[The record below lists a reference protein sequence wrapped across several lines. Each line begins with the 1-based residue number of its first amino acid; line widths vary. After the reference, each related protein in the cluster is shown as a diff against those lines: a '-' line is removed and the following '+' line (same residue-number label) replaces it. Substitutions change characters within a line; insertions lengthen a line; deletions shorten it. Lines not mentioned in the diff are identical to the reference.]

1 MFNHRFDQNVDNKVV
16 FHWFLLSLNGGFINA
31 GGFLATGRYVSHVT
45 GFATLFGV
53 DLANSKIEAAVG
65 ILSVPLFFLLGAFIA
80 GLLIDRPIYK
90 NEEPHFDWV
99 MGLSAAALLLATTG
113 GGFAQFGSFGIRAGL
128 EQSYLL
134 LILLC
139 LASGLQ
145 NAAIT
150 SSSGKSIRT
159 THLTGLTTD
168 LGLGLARLVSFD
180 LKSTSLQTEVR
191 ANYLRIGSIL
201 SFVLGSAL
209 GATVF
214 LGVGFKGFLLPA
226 AIASYAAW
234 HGRKAKLVWH
244 ERRMDQLE

>member
-1 MFNHRFDQNVDNKVV
+1 MFNHRFDQNVDNTVV

-31 GGFLATGRYVSHVT
+31 GGFLATGRFVSHVT

-53 DLANSKIEAAVG
+53 DLASSRLEAAIG

-90 NEEPHFDWV
+90 KERPHFDWV
-99 MGLSAAALLLATTG
+99 MGLSALSLLLAATG
-113 GGFAQFGSFGIRAGL
+113 GEFSKFGSFGQPLGL
-128 EQSYLL
+128 EKSYLL

-145 NAAIT
+145 NAAMT

-168 LGLGLARLVSFD
+168 LGLGLARLISFN
-180 LKSTSLQTEVR
+180 LKNQSLNSEVR
-191 ANYLRIGSIL
+191 ANYLRIGSII

-209 GATVF
+209 GAGVF
-214 LGVGFKGFLLPA
+214 LNLGFKGFLIPA
-226 AIASYAAW
+226 LISIYAAW
-234 HGRKAKLVWH
+234 HGRKAKLQWQN
-244 ERRMDQLE
+244 RKMDHLD